1 MSSTKGQMV
10 GYIRVSTEDQNT
22 VRQLDGVELDER
34 FEEKVSGKD
43 LKRPQLEAAIKHCRK
58 GDTFIVHS
66 MDRLSRSLTDL
77 LAVVK
82 ELNAKGVI
90 VQFHKENLTFTGD
103 DSPMSM
109 LMLNI
114 MGSVAQFEREM
125 IKERQREGIAKAK
138 AEGKYK
144 GRAAALDEK
153 QVTQLK
159 ERAAKGE
166 NKAALAREYK
176 ITRTTLYKYLDLKSE
191 KGQQQ

>member
-1 MSSTKGQMV
+1 MSSAKGQLV
-10 GYIRVSTEDQNT
+10 GYIRVSTVDQNT

-34 FEEKVSGKD
+34 FEDKVSGKD
-43 LKRPQLEAAIKHCRK
+43 LNRPQLEAAIKHCRK

-82 ELNAKGVI
+82 ELNEKGVT
-90 VQFHKENLTFTGD
+90 VQFHKENLAFTGD

-125 IKERQREGIAKAK
+125 IKERQREGIVKAR

-144 GRAAALDEK
+144 GRAAALDAK
-153 QVTQLK
+153 QVTELK

-166 NKAALAREYK
+166 NKAALAREYE

-191 KGQQQ
+191 KEQQQ

>member
-1 MSSTKGQMV
+1 MSSAKGQLV
-10 GYIRVSTEDQNT
+10 GYIRVSTVDQNT

-34 FEEKVSGKD
+34 FEDKVSGKD
-43 LKRPQLEAAIKHCRK
+43 LNRPQLEAAIKHCRK

-82 ELNAKGVI
+82 ELNEKGVT
-90 VQFHKENLTFTGD
+90 VQFHKENLAFTGD

-114 MGSVAQFEREM
+114 MGSVVQFEREM
-125 IKERQREGIAKAK
+125 IKERQREGIVKAR

-144 GRAAALDEK
+144 GRAAALDAK
-153 QVTQLK
+153 QVTELK

-166 NKAALAREYK
+166 NKAALARDFK
-176 ITRTTLYKYLDLKSE
+176 ITRTTLYKYLDQKE
-191 KGQQQ
+191 QHQ